1 MLRTSERGTQKRC
14 EFEWYISYVR
24 QVRMG
29 PRGPALR
36 FGALVHQAL
45 AQYYIKGTR
54 RGKNPVRT
62 FEKLY
67 DQDVIDNESRFG
79 WRLDGDD
86 KWQEARDIGVGMLG
100 LYLETY
106 GSDPDWEVLATEM
119 PFKTLV
125 FKPRSLQLGDSPEP
139 WFWAVGILDGV
150 WRHRPTKEIWIP
162 DHKTAASVSDSKLS
176 YLQMDD
182 QAGSYWSYG
191 VDFLIAH
198 AYLKQ
203 NQKLAGMYYNF
214 MRKGVPDERESKMA
228 DGKRV
233 YLNLDGSVSKRQ
245 PPEMFKRIRIWRDEA
260 DRAMARERTEN
271 DFKRNQMLRHGELT
285 IGKTPGQFTC
295 PTCPIRDL
303 CELHEVG
310 GDWQEFLETT
320 THPWEPYSD
329 HEIYAGDAK

>member
-106 GSDPDWEVLATEM
+106 LTVCGVTGRRRRFGSQTTRRL
-119 PFKTLV
+119 
-125 FKPRSLQLGDSPEP
+125 PRSATVSCHTYKWTTRQARIG
-139 WFWAVGILDGV
+139 
-150 WRHRPTKEIWIP
+150 H
-162 DHKTAASVSDSKLS
+162 TA
-176 YLQMDD
+176 
-182 QAGSYWSYG
+182 
-191 VDFLIAH
+191 
-198 AYLKQ
+198 
-203 NQKLAGMYYNF
+203 
-214 MRKGVPDERESKMA
+214 
-228 DGKRV
+228 
-233 YLNLDGSVSKRQ
+233 
-245 PPEMFKRIRIWRDEA
+245 
-260 DRAMARERTEN
+260 
-271 DFKRNQMLRHGELT
+271 LT
-285 IGKTPGQFTC
+285 
-295 PTCPIRDL
+295 
-303 CELHEVG
+303 
-310 GDWQEFLETT
+310 
-320 THPWEPYSD
+320 S
-329 HEIYAGDAK
+329 